1 MMDEVQSIE
10 AMSFYHV
17 YTKCHLIWH
26 DKHQLKYL
34 VAILIQEFIQ
44 CVIDVKNIQ
53 AQLCVNSVCVNVNR
67 PNSTFKLFLSH
78 FKWTVCEHLLDNN
91 LPWLSEKYDFI

>member
-17 YTKCHLIWH
+17 YTECHLIWH

-53 AQLCVNSVCVNVNR
+53 AQLCVNSKLSVLMWTDQIQHL
-67 PNSTFKLFLSH
+67 NSF
-78 FKWTVCEHLLDNN
+78 
-91 LPWLSEKYDFI
+91 

>member
-17 YTKCHLIWH
+17 DTKCHLIWH

-53 AQLCVNSVCVNVNR
+53 AQLCVNSKLSVLMWTDQIQHL
-67 PNSTFKLFLSH
+67 NSF
-78 FKWTVCEHLLDNN
+78 
-91 LPWLSEKYDFI
+91 

>member
-1 MMDEVQSIE
+1 MMEEVQSIE

-53 AQLCVNSVCVNVNR
+53 AQLCVNSKLSVLMWTDQIQHL
-67 PNSTFKLFLSH
+67 NSF
-78 FKWTVCEHLLDNN
+78 
-91 LPWLSEKYDFI
+91 

>member
-53 AQLCVNSVCVNVNR
+53 AQLCVNSKLSVLMWTDQIQHL
-67 PNSTFKLFLSH
+67 NSFFKSFQMNCMRTS
-78 FKWTVCEHLLDNN
+78 VG
-91 LPWLSEKYDFI
+91 

>member
-17 YTKCHLIWH
+17 YTKCHLILH

-53 AQLCVNSVCVNVNR
+53 AQLCVNSKLSVLMR
-67 PNSTFKLFLSH
+67 TDQIQHLNSF
-78 FKWTVCEHLLDNN
+78 
-91 LPWLSEKYDFI
+91 

>member
-53 AQLCVNSVCVNVNR
+53 AQLCVNSKLSVLMWTG

-91 LPWLSEKYDFI
+91 LPWLGEK

>member
-26 DKHQLKYL
+26 DNHQLKYL

-53 AQLCVNSVCVNVNR
+53 AQLCVNSKLSVLMWTDQIQHL
-67 PNSTFKLFLSH
+67 NSF
-78 FKWTVCEHLLDNN
+78 
-91 LPWLSEKYDFI
+91 

>member
-53 AQLCVNSVCVNVNR
+53 AQLCVNS
-67 PNSTFKLFLSH
+67 KLSVLM
-78 FKWTVCEHLLDNN
+78 WTDQIQLNCMRTSVG
-91 LPWLSEKYDFI
+91 

>member
-53 AQLCVNSVCVNVNR
+53 AQLCVNSKSSVLMWTDQIQHL
-67 PNSTFKLFLSH
+67 NSF
-78 FKWTVCEHLLDNN
+78 
-91 LPWLSEKYDFI
+91 

>member
-26 DKHQLKYL
+26 DKHPLKYL
-34 VAILIQEFIQ
+34 VAFLIQEFIQ

-53 AQLCVNSVCVNVNR
+53 AQLCVNSKLSVLMWTDQIQHL
-67 PNSTFKLFLSH
+67 NSF
-78 FKWTVCEHLLDNN
+78 
-91 LPWLSEKYDFI
+91 

>member
-53 AQLCVNSVCVNVNR
+53 AQLCVNSKLSVLMWTDQIQHW
-67 PNSTFKLFLSH
+67 NSF
-78 FKWTVCEHLLDNN
+78 
-91 LPWLSEKYDFI
+91 